1 MTRPAQA
8 LPRGGYRT
16 IGEQATTKWLGNW
29 GLPRLFLCPI
39 QYAAEANRTVQ
50 AIVVTT
56 PWFNNDASDRKNHHA
71 SRLYV
76 WKLCHPGRDEQDSL
90 RKRVVGGDGSLTES
104 HRCPS
109 RFWLPEQMQQQ
120 MSH

>member
-1 MTRPAQA
+1 MHRRIVTVQLLYERPGC
-8 LPRGGYRT
+8 R
-16 IGEQATTKWLGNW
+16 
-29 GLPRLFLCPI
+29 CPD
-39 QYAAEANRTVQ
+39 EANRAVQ

-76 WKLCHPGRDEQDSL
+76 RKLCHPGRDEQDSL

-104 HRCPS
+104 HRYPS